1 MQVGRLLGDERV
13 LDEDDRLGGEAGE
26 VDEWQRGLARG
37 EIDGAP
43 AAHAMGREG
52 DAGEEVLEELLRV
65 SRGEVGDGLGG
76 HDPETD
82 AACGHAV
89 APGDVDPESLQ
100 DDVGVAHGEGDVGD
114 VAASRRWMLS
124 G

>member
-1 MQVGRLLGDERV
+1 VQVGRLLGDERV
-13 LDEDDRLGGEAGE
+13 LDEDDGLGGEAGE

-65 SRGEVGDGLGG
+65 SRGEVGDAMTLR
-76 HDPETD
+76 PM
-82 AACGHAV
+82 
-89 APGDVDPESLQ
+89 PP
-100 DDVGVAHGEGDVGD
+100 VGTRSHPATSIH
-114 VAASRRWMLS
+114 SRCKMMSALPMARGTSVM
-124 G
+124 